1 VVFDPLWVTALDR
14 EQPTK
19 EQAKYSLVYDLVPA
33 TTAPY
38 VVLATVRNKSVQ
50 KATDVT

>member
-19 EQAKYSLVYDLVPA
+19 EQAKYSLVPQLPD
-33 TTAPY
+33 
-38 VVLATVRNKSVQ
+38 RMS
-50 KATDVT
+50 